1 MLNHDTIAAIA
12 TSLGEA
18 GIGIIRIS
26 GPDAIKIAD
35 YVFRPKGK
43 YQLQQL
49 PGFSVRYGKII
60 DGQGHTVDEAIA
72 MLMRE
77 PKSYTGENVVELQCH
92 GGIVVLKKVLDLV
105 LAHGARLAEPGEFTK
120 RAFLNGRI
128 DLSQAEAVID
138 IIRSKTD
145 QSLELAIRQLEG
157 SLSNRIQSLR
167 EKLYQIVVQVE
178 AVIDFPED
186 DIPDVDIETME
197 QTINEVIYELERLI
211 ATADNGKVFR
221 EGIKTV
227 ITGKPNVGK
236 SSLLNRLLDENR
248 ALVTDIPGT
257 TRDIIE
263 EYLNINGIPFRLI
276 DTAGI
281 RQSEDYVEQ
290 LGVQKALELIAQADL
305 ILHVLDISRH
315 IEEDD
320 RELLTK
326 LTGRKRIIIIN
337 KIDLPA
343 QWQGKDYLVRT
354 GLLTDDSPVVEISLT
369 QDSLDPLLE
378 TIVGLIM
385 SGLVSVNQESAIV
398 TRARHKQALIEACND
413 LQQALTTLQQGL
425 PLDLISIGLFGA
437 LEHLGEITGETVREN
452 IIDRI
457 FAQFCIGK

>member
-72 MLMRE
+72 VLMRE